1 MVSRALDGAGARFRA
16 HHRREADT
24 SRGQVPEAH
33 RPAPGHARNS
43 PLSRQTALQRSLR
56 RPRHHDRGR
65 CGSRSGNRSSFFTI
79 VTLDALMD
87 ASESHPRQDGAA
99 KQLVGK
105 WMLVRTE
112 SKDDTGQGVSL
123 EFALD
128 GRLTYSIDQG
138 ETVQK
143 MNLVYRV
150 EHEEIVTDQPSTP
163 REHRTRFRFDP
174 EGLL

>member
-1 MVSRALDGAGARFRA
+1 
-16 HHRREADT
+16 
-24 SRGQVPEAH
+24 
-33 RPAPGHARNS
+33 
-43 PLSRQTALQRSLR
+43 
-56 RPRHHDRGR
+56 
-65 CGSRSGNRSSFFTI
+65 
-79 VTLDALMD
+79 MD

-123 EFALD
+123 EFSLD
-128 GRLTYSIDQG
+128 GRLTYAIDQG

-150 EHEEIVTDQPSTP
+150 EHGEIVTDQPSTP

-174 EGLL
+174 EGLLVLEDEGSRSWYEYAGPLQE